1 MKEIRRKKT
10 FGRVFYESYK
20 KEFHIAGIALS
31 IIAAITIIAI
41 SAVIFVKLRIFSG
54 IFNFLFDGN
63 NFSFAYKVFI
73 TFWIEILSLFI
84 ILLLV
89 MQLISLVVL
98 ISLISGSI
106 INGIYNFISKCKTM
120 KRYADL
126 PITSDEVRALID
138 KGIITTDRDYTYYLV
153 DRLICKEIDCVL
165 LTHEVIHSE
174 YCWSFTNEDMVQL
187 INTYREVFNK
197 PIIVDKDYY
206 YKYKIY
212 SGTCFCPFD
221 YKGQI
226 DYLDD
231 YYSEEET
238 KFRPVVFTD
247 KNTKYDT
254 IKDAHYIYIDNE

>member
-1 MKEIRRKKT
+1 MEEIRREKS

-20 KEFHIAGIALS
+20 KEFHIAGIVLS

-41 SAVIFVKLRIFSG
+41 SAVIFVKLGIFSR
-54 IFNFLFDGN
+54 IINFLFDGN

-89 MQLISLVVL
+89 IQLISLVVL

-106 INGIYNFISKCKTM
+106 ISGIYNFISKCKTM

-138 KGIITTDRDYTYYLV
+138 KDIITTDRDYTYYLV

-165 LTHEVIHSE
+165 LNHEVIHSE
-174 YCWSFTNEDMVQL
+174 YCWSFTNEDMIQL

-197 PIIVDKDYY
+197 PIILDKDYY

-212 SGTCFCPFD
+212 SGTCLCPFD

-238 KFRPVVFTD
+238 EFRPVVFTD
-247 KNTKYDT
+247 KNTKYDQ
-254 IKDAHYIYIDNE
+254 IKDAHYIYIGNE